1 MMQQDSKSIRLPIR
15 LLELGIVTSALT
27 VMRVGPLQIS
37 DILLF
42 GALCT
47 LLLAG
52 RRHQEHTEEARERIR
67 SGLAVTIIGIILT
80 ALITEVAAGQG
91 YSSLSVALR
100 FGSVLVVFPYL
111 LSAAVIPKSE
121 LKRLAL
127 FLCLSG
133 AINGTIAALDQWV
146 GTNIGPMKYTW
157 NAYRPLAVARAVGMT
172 EHPNLLGYS
181 GAVTGA
187 VAMAFISSAEDQ
199 RSRRLAGYMLVPI
212 VAGVIASGSR
222 SALIGLF
229 FGGIAVWRYR
239 PKWKKGRMIESVV
252 AACLVAFAAA
262 YAAGVR
268 LDRSTFGRLVSDQS
282 SQLSDVERRNSL
294 SQYRQWLL
302 SSVLVGR
309 GYENLRLVHSAPLA
323 VYLSGGIFALLAVA
337 AWVRLISRAGAT
349 LRSTPDPTLQL
360 LGCAGVAGLWSAIS
374 FLTTQPM
381 IFHRYAIL
389 PASLILAGYAQVNLR
404 NTAPL
409 TEDKPSLR
417 RTP

>member
-1 MMQQDSKSIRLPIR
+1 MMQQDSKSIRFPLRI
-15 LLELGIVTSALT
+15 LELGIVTSALT
-27 VMRVGPLQIS
+27 VLRIGPLQIS

-42 GALCT
+42 GALGL

-52 RRHQEHTEEARERIR
+52 RRHQEYTGDARERIR

-80 ALITEVAAGQG
+80 ALLTELAAGHG

-100 FGSVLVVFPYL
+100 FGSVLVAFPYL
-111 LSAAVIPKSE
+111 LSAAVIPKTE

-133 AINGTIAALDQWV
+133 AVNGTIAALDQWV

-157 NAYRPLAVARAVGMT
+157 NDYRPLAIARAVGMT

-181 GAVTGA
+181 GAVTGT
-187 VAMAFISSAEDQ
+187 VAMAFISSAQDQ

-222 SALIGLF
+222 AALIGLF
-229 FGGIAVWRYR
+229 VGGMAVWRYR
-239 PKWKKGRMIESVV
+239 PKLKKGRTIESVV
-252 AACLVAFAAA
+252 ATCLVAFAAA
-262 YAAGVR
+262 YAAGIR
-268 LDRSTFGRLVSDQS
+268 LDRSTFGRVVSDRS

-294 SQYRQWLL
+294 TQYRQWLFN
-302 SSVLVGR
+302 SVLVGR

-349 LRSTPDPTLQL
+349 LRATPDPTLQL

-409 TEDKPSLR
+409 TKHNPNLR
-417 RTP
+417 RIP